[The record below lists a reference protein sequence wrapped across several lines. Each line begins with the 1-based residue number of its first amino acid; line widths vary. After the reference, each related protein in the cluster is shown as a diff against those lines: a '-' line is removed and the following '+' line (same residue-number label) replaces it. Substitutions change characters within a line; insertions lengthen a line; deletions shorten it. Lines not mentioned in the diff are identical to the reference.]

1 MAVAKLLILTVRP
14 RIVQILIVNV
24 PIAKNLKLLI
34 VQLMIVQ
41 LLTVKVLIVRLLIK
55 VTKRLKWFNKLLMM
69 LKLLF
74 MSFRVNAINRA
85 KITALVAIINAKK

>member
-14 RIVQILIVNV
+14 RIVQILIVKV

-55 VTKRLKWFNKLLMM
+55 VTKRLKLFNKLLMM

-74 MSFRVNAINRA
+74 MSDRVNAINRA
-85 KITALVAIINAKK
+85 QITALMAIINAKK